1 MWTGFCNTGNHIS
14 RLFFDEI
21 ANHREHSMFLDNK
34 SPILNLPNFLTLLR
48 IASIPVMAT
57 LLLSPS
63 RSSGFWAAAVFALAS
78 ITDWLDGYLARRMG
92 IVTVFGKFLDP
103 IADKLIVMS
112 ALIMILPY
120 ERAPA
125 WMVLIILGRE
135 IIITGLR
142 GLASTEGIIIPA
154 SNLGKFKTIF
164 QIVAILGLLL
174 HYDYHWF
181 FAVDNPYL
189 YVNMHHIGIFYLWIA
204 TIITI
209 WSGVDY
215 LTKFIRVIV
224 R

>member
-1 MWTGFCNTGNHIS
+1 MLTGFCSIGNHIS
-14 RLFFDEI
+14 SLFFDEI
-21 ANHREHSMFLDNK
+21 SNNREHPMSLDNK
-34 SPILNLPNFLTLLR
+34 SPILNLPNILTLLR

-63 RSSGFWAAAVFALAS
+63 RSAGFWAAFVFAIAS

-120 ERAPA
+120 DRAPA
-125 WMVLIILGRE
+125 WMVLVILGRE

-189 YVNMHHIGIFYLWIA
+189 YVNMHNIGIFYLWIA

-215 LTKFIRVIV
+215 LAKFIRVIV
-224 R
+224 K